1 LAARLDYSLRMS
13 LTAVAPGLWSIA
25 HTMRF
30 PGGVRIPTR
39 MSVVRLGEGD
49 LWVHSPIPVDD
60 ALAAE
65 IAALGQVRYVVAPSA
80 SHHIFV
86 GPFAAR
92 FPEAKLFAA
101 PGVAKKHPELT
112 FAGTVGRKEDGD
124 EDAALPWAGAIDQ
137 VFLAGAPQLSE
148 VVFFHRESRSLLVS
162 DLLFN
167 MTEPETWV
175 TGMLLRVM
183 GTYKRLARSRLWSR
197 FAKDRRA
204 LKASIEKVIAW
215 DFVRLLPAHGAVFE
229 SGDTHAQVREQLAW
243 FLAV

>member
-1 LAARLDYSLRMS
+1 LAARLDYSLRMP
-13 LTAVAPGLWSIA
+13 LTAVAPGLWTIV

-49 LWVHSPIPVDD
+49 LWVHSPIPLDD

-65 IAALGQVRYVVAPSA
+65 IGALGQVRYVVAPSA
-80 SHHIFV
+80 SHHMFA

-92 FPEAKLFAA
+92 FPEAKLFGA
-101 PGVAKKHPELT
+101 PGVTKKHPELT
-112 FAGTVGRKEDGD
+112 FAGTVGDGA
-124 EDAALPWAGAIDQ
+124 DASLPWAGAIDQ
-137 VFLAGAPQLSE
+137 TLLAGAPTLSE

-167 MTEPETWV
+167 MIEPETWA
-175 TGMLLRVM
+175 TGMLLRLM

-197 FAKDRRA
+197 YAKDRQA
-204 LKASIEKVIAW
+204 LKASVERVVGW

-229 SGDTHAQVREQLAW
+229 SGDTHAEVRDRLAW
-243 FLAV
+243 FLA